1 MLSRWVSFTDMVK
14 DNSINH
20 PGPLSGLKIVDI
32 SSVIAAP
39 FSSSLLAKHGADVIK
54 LK

>member
-1 MLSRWVSFTDMVK
+1 MVK

-39 FSSSLLAKHGADVIK
+39 FSSALLADHGADVIK